1 MNASGLIA
9 GVKHPY
15 AEPRFGHGFSR
26 KPAPGFWAPARYP
39 AAGQS
44 LPKPGRKPKAVRT
57 TVAAGMFCLGLLTAG
72 TGFHRWRETGLSTDQ
87 ARIERDSYP
96 VSSPLEATIAK
107 IYVSNGQF
115 VRAGDLLVEMDH
127 GQLEAA
133 LAAAHAEALEAQTT
147 MPAVTTRLANE
158 QAELE
163 KVALT
168 MRHRERELD
177 EAMLDDDALRE
188 AQARKRVSPARWRPV
203 QKAYEAALS
212 RYSEA
217 KAVLDNA
224 IDRVRSDQAL
234 RDATAAKLRASA
246 AAIEQTERQLSNT
259 RVYATADGR
268 VAFDKSKVSQ
278 RLRAGEAFLS
288 IVGEPW
294 VMANFNRRQLERLKP
309 GQRVRTRIA
318 AIKER
323 AFPGRV
329 ASVGSRVTR
338 AGAERGPGPTLLS
351 GLFPALQTVP
361 VRITLD
367 PDGLLGFEDRME
379 LGLAS
384 SVKVVAK

>member
-1 MNASGLIA
+1 MVKVWHAMVSKSATLLRASAIAA
-9 GVKHPY
+9 GV
-15 AEPRFGHGFSR
+15 S
-26 KPAPGFWAPARYP
+26 
-39 AAGQS
+39 
-44 LPKPGRKPKAVRT
+44 
-57 TVAAGMFCLGLLTAG
+57 CLGLLMIE
-72 TGFHRWRETGLSTDQ
+72 TGFQRWREARPSTDQ
-87 ARIERDSYP
+87 ARVERDSYP

-107 IYVSNGQF
+107 IFVSNGQF

-168 MRHRERELD
+168 MCHRERELD
-177 EAMLDDDALRE
+177 EAMLDDDALLE
-188 AQARKRVSPARWRPV
+188 ARARKRVSPARWRPV

-259 RVYATADGR
+259 RVYATAEGR

-338 AGAERGPGPTLLS
+338 AGAERRPGPTLLS